1 MATKNRTKD
10 VPPELLI
17 QIFANLLHPLDL
29 LQCAL
34 TCKAW
39 SYRALEILW
48 IKPPIAHPYSWDLF
62 CQTTKPGNIT
72 LFPYLS
78 FIRRINLSTLSVA
91 ILDDQLSQLSKC
103 DRLERITL
111 SGCSNLTDL
120 GLLKLLDHGACENL
134 VSLDLSDITTIS
146 DLTILKVAEQC
157 PRLQGLNL
165 NMHKDTQDRFTRI
178 TDASIV
184 KIAKS
189 CRGLRRIKLSNFAH
203 VSDTSAIALAHHC
216 PGLTE
221 IDLMSCSITNTAV
234 HEIFLN
240 CRELKEFRIN
250 QCSALSPAAFTQS
263 ALSSIPPPRIQ
274 TQYFEQLRLLDLT
287 GVVMLTDEAIQKIV
301 CAAPKIRNL
310 VLNKCY
316 SISDA
321 GLLAICELGRYL
333 HYLHLGHCSRITD
346 FSVVQLAKN
355 CTRLRYLDLASCS
368 QITDRSVTELATL
381 PKLKRIGLVKCTNIT
396 DQSIYALTS
405 HIRIATTLERV
416 HLSYCSNLSVRAVM
430 QLVTFCH
437 RLTHLSLTHVPAF
450 LDTELQK
457 FCREPPRDFTG
468 PQIRDFCV
476 FSGKG
481 VRELRHFFHSL
492 SHEEREVRYPFPSPI
507 NTAYRRGEDT
517 SATRLSERTPQ

>member
-1 MATKNRTKD
+1 MTTKNRTKD
-10 VPPELLI
+10 VPPELLM
-17 QIFANLLHPLDL
+17 QIFANLMHPVDL

-34 TCKAW
+34 TCKSW
-39 SYRALEILW
+39 SYHALEFLW
-48 IKPPIAHPYSWDLF
+48 IKPLIGHPDSWDLF
-62 CQTTKPGNIT
+62 CNTTKPGNIT

-78 FIRRINLSTLSVA
+78 FIRRINLSPLSTTV
-91 ILDDQLSQLSKC
+91 LDEQLGQLSSC
-103 DRLERITL
+103 ERLEKITL
-111 SGCSNLTDL
+111 SGCANLTDS
-120 GLLKLLDHGACENL
+120 GLINLLNQGACENL
-134 VSLDLSDITTIS
+134 VSLDLSDITMIS
-146 DLTILKVAEQC
+146 DLTILKIAKAC

-165 NMHKDTQDRFTRI
+165 SMHKDTQESFTLI
-178 TDASIV
+178 TDIGIV
-184 KIAKS
+184 EVAKS
-189 CRGLRRIKLSNFAH
+189 CRSLRRIKLSNFAH
-203 VSDTSAIALAHHC
+203 VSDASAIALAHNC
-216 PGLTE
+216 PGLAE
-221 IDLMSCSITNTAV
+221 IDLIGCSITNTAV
-234 HEIFLN
+234 YEIFLN
-240 CRELKEFRIN
+240 CRELKEFRVN
-250 QCSALSPAAFTQS
+250 HCSQLSPSAFTQS
-263 ALSSIPPPRIQ
+263 ALSTMSTSKIDTR
-274 TQYFEQLRLLDLT
+274 YFEQLRLLDLT
-287 GVVMLTDEAIQKIV
+287 GVVMLTDEAVQKIV
-301 CAAPKIRNL
+301 YAAPKIRNL

-316 SISDA
+316 SISDI

-333 HYLHLGHCSRITD
+333 HYLHLGHCSRLTD
-346 FSVVQLAKN
+346 FSVVQLARS

-381 PKLKRIGLVKCTNIT
+381 PKLKRIGLVKCTSIT

-481 VRELRHFFHSL
+481 VRELRHYFHTL
-492 SHEEREVRYPFPSPI
+492 TPEDRESRFPFLSPI
-507 NTAYRRGEDT
+507 HAPYRRNENPIVV
-517 SATRLSERTPQ
+517 RPYERTHQ